1 MGIREITH
9 QLIPTAPLSPK
20 EERVEERDKGRNG
33 GRGIPS
39 MQHLQKMEK
48 ERAYERE
55 RGGGKRREASLTGT
69 GRDELRL
76 EWKGRG

>member
-20 EERVEERDKGRNG
+20 EERVEERDRGRNA
-33 GRGIPS
+33 GRGIPN

-55 RGGGKRREASLTGT
+55 RRRE
-69 GRDELRL
+69 E
-76 EWKGRG
+76 ERGFTHRHRER